1 VNGIRNVSNGNTAK
15 PRIGLAL
22 GSGSA
27 RGWAHI
33 GVIQA
38 LEEAGIEPEIVC
50 GSSLGALVGAAFVT
64 GSLEDLE
71 TWARRI
77 NWIEMMRLLD
87 VRLAAGGLIEGRRLM
102 SFFRDLFGDRA
113 IEDLD
118 RPFATV
124 ATDLASGREIWLR
137 SGSVIDA
144 VHASVALPGI
154 IAPVETEH
162 GRLLDGGLVNP
173 VPVTLCRALGAEVII
188 AVNLNGDLVGRRQA
202 RRRSRRKRLPI
213 PAELLE
219 RVAKEIPGGL
229 IGGAGQ
235 LAVQLLGEGPER
247 PGYFDVVMGA
257 IAIMQDQITRSRMAG
272 NPPDVLLEPRL
283 REIAL
288 LEFNRADEAIA
299 EGRNSVTRALPAL
312 NECLNRSG

>member
-1 VNGIRNVSNGNTAK
+1 MSDEKIAK

-38 LEEAGIEPEIVC
+38 LQEAGIEPDIVC

-64 GSLEDLE
+64 GSLQALE

-77 NWIEMMRLLD
+77 TWIELMRLLD

-118 RPFATV
+118 QPFATV
-124 ATDLASGREIWLR
+124 ATDLSSGREIWLR

-154 IAPVETEH
+154 FAPVETDQ

-173 VPVTLCRALGAEVII
+173 VPVTLCRALGADVII

-213 PAELLE
+213 PTELLE
-219 RVAKEIPGGL
+219 RIAKEIPGGL
-229 IGGAGQ
+229 PGGILGSAGQ
-235 LAVQLLGEGPER
+235 LAIQLLGEGPER
-247 PGYFDVVMGA
+247 PGYFDVVLGA
-257 IAIMQDQITRSRMAG
+257 IAIMQDQITRSHMAG

-288 LEFNRADEAIA
+288 LEFNRADEAIT

-312 NECLNRSG
+312 NECLNRGQ